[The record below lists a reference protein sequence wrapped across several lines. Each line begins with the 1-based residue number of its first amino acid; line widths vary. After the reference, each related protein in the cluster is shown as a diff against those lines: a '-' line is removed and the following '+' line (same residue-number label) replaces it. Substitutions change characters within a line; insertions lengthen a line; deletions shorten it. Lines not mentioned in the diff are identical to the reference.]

1 MIKKAGLFAIVSI
14 NVKSG
19 DGVHFSE
26 NVLVLETIRMR
37 TGYSMIFNSKYI

>member
-1 MIKKAGLFAIVSI
+1 MIKKDGLFYIVSI

-26 NVLVLETIRMR
+26 NVLVLESNRIISGERK
-37 TGYSMIFNSKYI
+37 IFNS